1 MQVQVDD
8 VSELR
13 FADGTVVTA
22 ASALAPLAGGW
33 LVAQDDS
40 TFAAWVRDGGVE
52 PLRLVPPVE
61 GLNVFREA
69 EGTKH
74 LKPDLEAATQVQA
87 GDGTLGALLLGSGS
101 SPRRMRGVL
110 VLDRPDGPEVRVAD
124 LTALYEAA
132 ARALGLDVD
141 SLNFEG
147 VCRSDGT
154 LRWFNRGSL
163 AGGVP
168 TASVDLDHDA
178 LVAAFLGR
186 GAVAD
191 VGVGAPRRYDLGE
204 VQGVGLAATDAVAL
218 PDGRLLLSAAA
229 EDTPNA
235 VDDGP
240 VVGSALAL
248 LAPDRDDDA
257 VLDLAPL
264 PVVDGLVHKVE
275 GLGILDPL
283 PDGVRL
289 LAVVDAD
296 DPGVAA
302 KQLSLTVRW

>member
-13 FADGTVVTA
+13 FTDGTRVTA
-22 ASALAPLAGGW
+22 ASALAPLADGW

-40 TFAAWVRDGGVE
+40 TFAAWVRDGRVE
-52 PLRLVPPVE
+52 PLRLLPPVE
-61 GLNVFREA
+61 GLDVFREA

-74 LKPDLEAATQVQA
+74 LKPDLEAGTQVQA
-87 GDGTLGALLLGSGS
+87 GDGALGALVLGSGS

-110 VLDRPDGPEVRVAD
+110 VLDRPDGLQVRVAD
-124 LTALYEAA
+124 LTPLYEAA
-132 ARALGLDVD
+132 ARALDLDTG

-147 VCRSDGT
+147 LCRSDGT
-154 LRWFNRGSL
+154 LRWFNRGDV

-178 LVAAFLGR
+178 LVAALLGD

-191 VGVGAPRRYDLGE
+191 VSVGAPRRYDLGE
-204 VQGVGLAATDAVAL
+204 VQGVRLAATDAVAL

-240 VVGSALAL
+240 VVGGALAL
-248 LAPDRDDDA
+248 LAPDRDGDA

-264 PVVDGLVHKVE
+264 PDVAGIVPKVE
-275 GLGILDPL
+275 GLALVERL

-296 DPGVAA
+296 DPEVAA
-302 KQLSLTVRW
+302 EQLSLTVRW

>member
-1 MQVQVDD
+1 MRIEVES

-13 FADGTVVTA
+13 FADGAAVTA
-22 ASALAPLAGGW
+22 ASALAPLGSGW

-40 TFAAWVRDGGVE
+40 TFAAWVRPDGVR

-61 GLNVFREA
+61 GLDVFRES

-74 LKPDLEAATQVQA
+74 LKPDLEAATAVRA
-87 GDGTLGALLLGSGS
+87 GGRAGALLLGSGS
-101 SPRRMRGVL
+101 SPRRTRGVL
-110 VLDRPDGPEVRVAD
+110 VLEDGDEPQVRVAE
-124 LTALYEAA
+124 LRPLYEAA
-132 ARALGLDVD
+132 AGALGLGVGAV
-141 SLNFEG
+141 NFEG
-147 VCRSDGT
+147 VCTAGER
-154 LRWFNRGSL
+154 LRWFNRGNL
-163 AGGVP
+163 GGGIP
-168 TASVDLDHDA
+168 TASVDLDLPA
-178 LVAAFLGR
+178 LLDVFLAGARPEDVPVSAA
-186 GAVAD
+186 
-191 VGVGAPRRYDLGE
+191 RRYELGE

-240 VVGSALAL
+240 VVGTALAL

-257 VLDLAPL
+257 VLSMEPL
-264 PVVDGLVHKVE
+264 PVVDGVVHKVE
-275 GLGILDPL
+275 GLGLREVL

-296 DPGVAA
+296 DPEAA
-302 KQLSLTVRW
+302 SKQLALTVRWA